1 MNIKHLERAAQISKE
16 LPKLEEARR
25 VLSQQQSSFIEVHDG
40 NNHVVELPQSMK
52 YNLTAQINVEINKLK
67 EEVAKL

>member
-16 LPKLEEARR
+16 LPKLEETRR
-25 VLSQQQSSFIEVHDG
+25 VLSQQQSFIEVHDG
-40 NNHVVELPQSMK
+40 HNGVIELPLSMK
-52 YNLTAQINVEINKLK
+52 YNIVAQINVEINKLK

>member
-16 LPKLEEARR
+16 LPKARR
-25 VLSQQQSSFIEVHDG
+25 VLSQQQSFIEVHDG
-40 NNHVVELPQSMK
+40 HNGVIELPLSMK
-52 YNLTAQINVEINKLK
+52 YNIVAQINVEINKLK

>member
-25 VLSQQQSSFIEVHDG
+25 VLSQQQSFIEVHDG
-40 NNHVVELPQSMK
+40 NNGVIELPLSMK
-52 YNLTAQINVEINKLK
+52 YNVAAQINVEINKLK

>member
-16 LPKLEEARR
+16 LPKLEEARKI
-25 VLSQQQSSFIEVHDG
+25 LSQQSSFIEVHDG
-40 NNHVVELPQSMK
+40 NCAVVELPQSMK
-52 YNLTAQINVEINKLK
+52 YNLSAQINVEINKLK

>member
-25 VLSQQQSSFIEVHDG
+25 VLSQQQSFIEVHDG
-40 NNHVVELPQSMK
+40 NKGVIELPLSMK
-52 YNLTAQINVEINKLK
+52 YNVVAQINVEINKLK

>member
-1 MNIKHLERAAQISKE
+1 MNIKHLERAAQIHKE
-16 LPKLEEARR
+16 LPKLEDARR
-25 VLSQQQSSFIEVHDG
+25 VLSQQSSFIEVHDG
-40 NNHVVELPQSMK
+40 NNHIVELPQSMK

>member
-25 VLSQQQSSFIEVHDG
+25 VLSQQQSFIEVHDG
-40 NNHVVELPQSMK
+40 NNGVIELPLSMK
-52 YNLTAQINVEINKLK
+52 YNVVAQINVEINKLK

>member
-25 VLSQQQSSFIEVHDG
+25 ALSQQQSFIEVHDG
-40 NNHVVELPQSMK
+40 HSGVIELPLSMK
-52 YNLTAQINVEINKLK
+52 YNVVAQINVEINKLK